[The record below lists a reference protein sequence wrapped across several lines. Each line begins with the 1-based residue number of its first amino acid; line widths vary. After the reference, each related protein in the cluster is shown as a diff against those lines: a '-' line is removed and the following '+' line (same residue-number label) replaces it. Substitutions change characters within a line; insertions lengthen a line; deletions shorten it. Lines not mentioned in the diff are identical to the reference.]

1 MAFTFQRDIILWT
14 LQQQKRQRQRQT
26 ALKYCFE
33 FSHNSR
39 LSFGLSC
46 CLQIDQTLLLFF
58 AGLQWGESP
67 GRICSPEGSQEICIT
82 VNGNFVLRGRNYQW
96 NGGATQPKEQERGTT
111 VDNVWVDLLKSK
123 L

>member
-58 AGLQWGESP
+58 AGLQWSEFSALKDPKKYALQLMGILFSED
-67 GRICSPEGSQEICIT
+67 EIISGM
-82 VNGNFVLRGRNYQW
+82 VGPLN
-96 NGGATQPKEQERGTT
+96 P
-111 VDNVWVDLLKSK
+111 KSK
-123 L
+123 KEELQ